1 MWLYGERPDQA
12 MAEWRVYQRMMYP
25 GETFADFAAG
35 LRDLTG
41 QNRVSERTLLS
52 QFYRNLDKTTRM
64 LVKQDRLP

>member
-1 MWLYGERPDQA
+1 MWLYGERPDQV

-41 QNRVSERTLLS
+41 QNHVSERTLLS